1 MTQEE
6 INEKIESFQKMLE
19 DYNVQLE
26 ALSRKD
32 DITEDEQAEFEFI
45 LKHIET
51 ITEELDTLLDLL

>member
-51 ITEELDTLLDLL
+51 ITEELDSLLDLI

>member
-51 ITEELDTLLDLL
+51 ITEELDSLLDLL